1 MTEGFGRQMKKK
13 NLLIFIET
21 FSLTKVAFMEQYNA
35 QGYIQDLQHYNF
47 PAHPVVQRT

>member
-1 MTEGFGRQMKKK
+1 MTEEFGRQMKKK
-13 NLLIFIET
+13 TFQIFIES

-47 PAHPVVQRT
+47 FVHPVVQRT